1 MFITV
6 FLVIPSDHTQINWYT
21 KRGVL
26 AALYGSTGRLKI
38 TTGALGQVCVCKFG
52 ALTKVQRQLRMQLEH
67 FLNLIYAH
75 YNCIVYMEN
84 CNFCVMI
91 Q

>member
-6 FLVIPSDHTQINWYT
+6 FLLIPSYHTQINWYT

-26 AALYGSTGRLKI
+26 AALYSSTGRLKI
-38 TTGALGQVCVCKFG
+38 TTGSLGQVCICKFG
-52 ALTKVQRQLRMQLEH
+52 ALTKVQRQRMQLEH

-75 YNCIVYMEN
+75 YNYIVYMES
-84 CNFCVMI
+84 CNL
-91 Q
+91 